1 MTSIST
7 KQGVTL
13 SYVISLVGGL
23 IVLVFSLVN
32 LAYFGSGASSSGGF
46 GSYMR
51 GAMDGYHNFMGNYA
65 SSTGVF
71 TAVSVVSL
79 VCGVIVVFAAL
90 VLRVHP
96 QEHVMWGIVIVVFSA
111 VSFVGMGGYFVGAAF
126 GILGGALALTYKPI
140 P

>member
-1 MTSIST
+1 MST
-7 KQGVTL
+7 RQGVTL
-13 SYVISLVGGL
+13 SYVMSLVGGL

-32 LAYFGSGASSSGGF
+32 LVWFGSGASTVGGF

-65 SSTGVF
+65 SSTGFF

-96 QEHVMWGIVIVVFSA
+96 EEHVIWGIVIVAFSA
-111 VSFVGMGGYFVGAAF
+111 VSFVGMGGYFVGAGF
-126 GILGGALALTYKPI
+126 GIVGGAIALTYKPL

>member
-1 MTSIST
+1 MST
-7 KQGVTL
+7 RQGVTVSFL
-13 SYVISLVGGL
+13 ISLVGGL

-32 LAYFGSGASSSGGF
+32 LVYFGSGAPAAGSF
-46 GSYMR
+46 GSYMQ

-65 SSTGVF
+65 SSTGFF
-71 TAVSVVSL
+71 TAISVVSL

-96 QEHVMWGIVIVVFSA
+96 QEHVIWGIVIVVFSA
-111 VSFVGMGGYFVGAAF
+111 VSFIGMGGYFVGAAF

-140 P
+140 L

>member
-1 MTSIST
+1 M
-7 KQGVTL
+7 
-13 SYVISLVGGL
+13 ISLVGGL

-32 LAYFGSGASSSGGF
+32 LVYFGSGASTSGGF

-51 GAMDGYHNFMGNYA
+51 GAMDGYHNFMGSYA
-65 SSTGVF
+65 SSTGFF

-79 VCGVIVVFAAL
+79 VCGVIVVFSAL

-96 QEHVMWGIVIVVFSA
+96 QEHLMWGIVIVVFSA
-111 VSFVGMGGYFVGAAF
+111 ISFVGMGGYFVGAAF
-126 GILGGALALTYKPI
+126 GILGGTLALTYRPI

>member
-1 MTSIST
+1 MST

-23 IVLVFSLVN
+23 IVLIFSLVN
-32 LAYFGSGASSSGGF
+32 LVYFGFGASTTGGF
-46 GSYMR
+46 VGFMR

-65 SSTGVF
+65 SSTGFF

-79 VCGVIVVFAAL
+79 VCGVIMVIAAL
-90 VLRVHP
+90 ILRVHP

>member
-1 MTSIST
+1 M
-7 KQGVTL
+7 
-13 SYVISLVGGL
+13 ISLVGGL

-32 LAYFGSGASSSGGF
+32 LVYFGSGASTSGGF

-51 GAMDGYHNFMGNYA
+51 GAMDGYHGFMGSYA
-65 SSTGVF
+65 SSTGFF
-71 TAVSVVSL
+71 TAISVVSL
-79 VCGVIVVFAAL
+79 VCGVIVVFGAL

-96 QEHVMWGIVIVVFSA
+96 QEHIAWGIVIVVSSA
-111 VSFVGMGGYFVGAAF
+111 LSFVGMGGYFVGAAF